1 MKRLLLVDDNDSVRI
16 ALSALLEEEG
26 YEVETAASFQ
36 DAASRLASGLPTFR
50 MALLDMHLGD
60 GLGTDLIPLF
70 RASGPDTKV
79 VLLSGSEGDA
89 GPSSGADLCLGKG
102 GDIGE
107 LLDSLRSLSPDG
119 PASERGT

>member
-1 MKRLLLVDDNDSVRI
+1 MTRLLLVDDNASVRL

-26 YEVETAASFQ
+26 YVVETAASFA
-36 DAASRLASGLPTFR
+36 DAARRLAAGLPGFG

-70 RASGPDTKV
+70 RARSSRTKL
-79 VLLSGSEGDA
+79 VLLSGSDGELCPA
-89 GPSSGADLCLGKG
+89 SGADLCLGKG

-107 LLDSLRSLSPDG
+107 LLDSLRSLDPSLV
-119 PASERGT
+119 ASEGEV